1 MLGAEAR
8 ISWPWSLRWLILV
21 AHLASH
27 LKSIVSDGLHTRL
40 HHLLLIRH
48 LKGTLRHTHLR
59 TALPNHLHLLVVH
72 LHIHSLNL
80 DHVANLPVGIALALT
95 VDAEAL
101 DATNWSL
108 PHLVLHLHSLRSLA
122 VGLHVVL

>member
-8 ISWPWSLRWLILV
+8 VARPWSLRRLILV
-21 AHLASH
+21 AHLAAH
-27 LKSIVSDGLHTRL
+27 LEPVVSNGLHTRL

-48 LKGTLRHTHLR
+48 LKRALRHAHLR
-59 TALPNHLHLLVVH
+59 PTLSDHLHLLIVH

-80 DHVANLPVGIALALT
+80 DHVANLAIGIALALT

-101 DATNWSL
+101 DATNRSL
-108 PHLVLHLHSLRSLA
+108 SHLILHLHSLWCLT
-122 VGLHVVL
+122 VGLHIVL